1 MTTPTLD
8 LTPLPIAAA
17 LDFTKPVAQV
27 RDAWAATLNYMDQV
41 RNQPNV
47 AFSTELG
54 VKLDSARYNAALAS
68 QAISSWE
75 GGGGTGAE
83 SATSISD
90 LAAPTEAFKSALAT
104 AKAAW
109 AVEFGG
115 PVTVR
120 PSLWAQ
126 MTAPRSDSTY
136 LLWGGAA
143 LALYL
148 LTMKR

>member
-1 MTTPTLD
+1 MAAPTLD

-27 RDAWAATLNYMDQV
+27 RDAWQATINYLDQL
-41 RNQPNV
+41 RNQPDV
-47 AFSTELG
+47 AYSVDLG
-54 VKLDSARYNAALAS
+54 VKLDSARYNAAQAA
-68 QAISSWE
+68 QAISTWE

-83 SATSISD
+83 TATTISG
-90 LAAPTEAFKSALAT
+90 LAAPAEAFKSSLAT

-109 AVEFGG
+109 AIEFGG
-115 PVTVR
+115 APPVR
-120 PSLWAQ
+120 PSLWAG
-126 MTAPRSDSTY
+126 MTAPRSDTMY